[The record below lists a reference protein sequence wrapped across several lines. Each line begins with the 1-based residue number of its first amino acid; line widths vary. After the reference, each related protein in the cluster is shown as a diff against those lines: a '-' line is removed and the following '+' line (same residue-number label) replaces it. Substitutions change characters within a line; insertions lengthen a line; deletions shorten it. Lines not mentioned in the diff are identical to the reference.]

1 MPTQAPSPA
10 DNDRTDLDLPMRT
23 ALSLLPLLAA
33 GALLPSCGEG
43 AARPNVLLV
52 TLDTTRPD
60 RMSVYGGKAQVPTLE
75 RIASEGARFERCVS
89 TAGIT
94 PMSHAAILSGLNN
107 YSHGLRVFH
116 SDKAG
121 FQLPDAVETLP
132 EKLKAAGYRTG
143 ARVSSYPVSEF
154 YRLDQGFE
162 DFSTGGVE
170 AEDLDLSHQQKH
182 ETQFDQSGVTSTQRR
197 GDRTVDEALAWLEQ
211 GGDQPWM
218 LWVHM
223 FDVHDTSVVPP
234 AEFAAARGIT
244 YPSPDEPI
252 RGMASHQW
260 RDRMYDPELEW
271 MDAQLA
277 RVAEYLDRT
286 GQWDNTVV
294 VVTADHGQGLL
305 DGLERHGWV
314 KHRLLYDW
322 SIRVPLLVRAPGMP
336 KGEVVSK
343 QVRTIDIVPTV
354 LQLCDLPGSPV
365 LEGASVV
372 DLWQGAQES
381 QPRVAYADALNLYD
395 DHSPRA
401 KNLPPG
407 QYDNLYA
414 ATDGEWKFVWHERE
428 PENSELYHLTE
439 DPGEVNNLYAS
450 QKDSEPAVRLKRW
463 LEARNPQEVRPQEE
477 TSGPSGAALNQLG
490 YGGDEE

>member
-1 MPTQAPSPA
+1 
-10 DNDRTDLDLPMRT
+10 MRT
-23 ALSLLPLLAA
+23 ALSPLLLLAA
-33 GALLPSCGEG
+33 GALLPSCGDG
-43 AARPNVLLV
+43 QARPNVLLV

-75 RIASEGARFERCVS
+75 RIAGEGVRFERCVS

-121 FQLPDAVETLP
+121 FQLPDSVETLP

-143 ARVSSYPVSEF
+143 ARVSSYPVSTNKK
-154 YRLDQGFE
+154 LDQGFE

-197 GDRTVDEALAWLEQ
+197 GDRTVDEALAWLEK

-277 RVAEYLDRT
+277 RVADYLDRT

-336 KGEVVSK
+336 QGEVVSK
-343 QVRTIDIVPTV
+343 QVRTIDIVPTI

-372 DLWQGAQES
+372 DLWQGAEES

-401 KNLPPG
+401 KALPPG
-407 QYDNLYA
+407 QYDNLYV

-439 DPGEVNNLYAS
+439 DPGEVNNLYAA
-450 QKDSEPAVRLKRW
+450 QKDSEAAVRLRKW